1 MGSVLMLFRDCSVSK
16 VVVAGRTLQA
26 PDSRLTN
33 GEEICIWT
41 AGTADH
47 EG

>member
-1 MGSVLMLFRDCSVSK
+1 MGSVLRLFQDCSVCK
-16 VVVAGRTLQA
+16 VVVAGQTLQA